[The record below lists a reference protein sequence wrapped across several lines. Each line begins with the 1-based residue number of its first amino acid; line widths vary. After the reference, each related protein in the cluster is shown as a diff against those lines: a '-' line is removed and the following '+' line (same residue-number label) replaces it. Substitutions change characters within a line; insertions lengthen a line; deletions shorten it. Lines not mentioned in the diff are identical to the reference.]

1 MFFEHLLSSCCS
13 VWIGDT
19 ALNKLDRSP
28 AFMAFIYLEGEET
41 DNKHVNKSTS
51 INKKGI
57 NARNKAGCVYLL

>member
-1 MFFEHLLSSCCS
+1 M
-13 VWIGDT
+13 

-41 DNKHVNKSTS
+41 DNKHVNKSMS

-57 NARNKAGCVYLL
+57 NAGNKAGCVYLL